1 MHVANLTPGG
11 KSNEGT
17 KRAALRAT
25 VQLLGGGTSARSNKF
40 VPSSVDDAQS
50 KFGGGKWSNE
60 IRGLAFDE
68 DARNEAGR
76 ALQTAFSDASSVA
89 KAGIDSY
96 QEQGFIGLLTNG
108 ITGAA
113 DALMSTAPEA
123 LTCTLMKSTDIT
135 TPEDMF
141 NPMKWVKNAAV
152 CAAKSLGN
160 GYLDRLSSSTAPANT
175 EQAIVGREDA
185 KTSMSNIPPVTK
197 DTLAKPPISAHTN
210 PSKPPEVGP
219 AQQLKKTIKKSRYLH
234 AHKHPWGPPKRAS
247 ASEFMARKTHK
258 FATRP

>member
-89 KAGIDSY
+89 KAGINSY
-96 QEQGFIGLLTNG
+96 QEQGFIGLL
-108 ITGAA
+108 
-113 DALMSTAPEA
+113 LMELQEQ
-123 LTCTLMKSTDIT
+123 LTL
-135 TPEDMF
+135 
-141 NPMKWVKNAAV
+141 
-152 CAAKSLGN
+152 
-160 GYLDRLSSSTAPANT
+160 
-175 EQAIVGREDA
+175 
-185 KTSMSNIPPVTK
+185 
-197 DTLAKPPISAHTN
+197 
-210 PSKPPEVGP
+210 
-219 AQQLKKTIKKSRYLH
+219 
-234 AHKHPWGPPKRAS
+234 
-247 ASEFMARKTHK
+247 
-258 FATRP
+258 